1 MKRLLRGVLVTSTL
15 LALTATCAQAQGAAA
30 GATDIYHVHFTKAAP
45 AHGSALGEA
54 LKKPDASTPMPEH
67 FIVLRHQQGDDWDYC
82 VVQHLGPKATI
93 DVGRTPPGGGRDLRA
108 WHNDTFV
115 AGPSWPEFV
124 KAMGLGESANASAGS
139 IYVVATW
146 REAPGQRAE
155 LEKLLR
161 EPQPSKVPVGR
172 VVLQHMEGAGWNFL
186 AIDRYNSW
194 QDFAA
199 DQAESTPP
207 GAGQD
212 TWSTIR
218 QHSTS
223 HHDTLAD
230 RIAP

>member
-1 MKRLLRGVLVTSTL
+1 MRRLLPGVLASALVI
-15 LALTATCAQAQGAAA
+15 LAASSLNAQTAAPTG
-30 GATDIYHVHFTKAAP
+30 TDIYHVHFTKAVP
-45 AHGSALGEA
+45 GQGSALGEE

-82 VVQHLGPKATI
+82 VIQHLGPKATI
-93 DVGRTPPGGGRDLRA
+93 DVGRPPPGAGRDLRA

-115 AGPSWPEFV
+115 AGPSWPEFA
-124 KAMGLGESANASAGS
+124 KAMGLGESASASAGS

-155 LEKLLR
+155 LSKILR
-161 EPQPSKVPVGR
+161 EPQPSKVPVSR
-172 VVLQHMEGAGWNFL
+172 IVLQHMEGAGWNFL
-186 AIDRYNSW
+186 AVDRYNSW
-194 QDFAA
+194 QDFAT
-199 DQAESTPP
+199 DQAAETPA

-212 TWSTIR
+212 PWSRIR
-218 QHSTS
+218 AHSTS

>member
-1 MKRLLRGVLVTSTL
+1 MQRVLRGVLVTSTL
-15 LALTATCAQAQGAAA
+15 LALTATCAQAQAA
-30 GATDIYHVHFTKAAP
+30 ATDIYHVHFTKALPGA
-45 AHGSALGEA
+45 GSALGEA
-54 LKKPDASTPMPEH
+54 LKKPDAGTPMPEH

-93 DVGRTPPGGGRDLRA
+93 DVERTPPGVGRDLRA

-115 AGPSWPEFV
+115 SGPSWPEFV
-124 KAMGLGESANASAGS
+124 KAMGLGESASASAGS
-139 IYVVATW
+139 IYVVASW
-146 REAPGQRAE
+146 HEAPGQRAE
-155 LEKLLR
+155 LEKILR
-161 EPQPSKVPVGR
+161 EPQPSKVPVSR
-172 VVLQHMEGAGWNFL
+172 VVLQHMEGVGWNFL

-194 QDFAA
+194 QDFAT
-199 DQAESTPP
+199 DQAASTPV